1 MYLQNEISTK
11 TVGELDQTS
20 TIRDLDLQLKEYRQK
35 KKEVEEAVAA
45 TAAASSP
52 AALKA
57 RDYAGHLSVATQN
70 QRIVRNLNLLKEGLS
85 EDLRKEIEG
94 YRSGKEKRMALTQGL
109 PLLTPSTQEHGTFD
123 QLLDMPPPSPLGAET
138 PGLEGGEEDLEDGEG
153 IRLSD
158 LEDLESHCCVCFDE
172 HTTVGNDLIVCT
184 KCQKTFHQKC
194 HDPQVSRSKWLTS
207 PPSPPS
213 KYSSPPFCVESKKW
227 KCSGCEQSKKG
238 PKEPQTPATPKTP
251 KSPKQPKPP
260 KAKKIK
266 TAAIQECF
274 SCGLAEK
281 DASTIT
287 KCATCLRQ
295 CSLLLWLSFP
305 LSKIPIDSY
314 LVVHFECAGFNE
326 VQIGKVGSYSWQ
338 CTDCKKCFNCMKQ
351 GDEGNMLLCD
361 SCDRGFHMYC
371 TNPPTTVVPEG
382 DWICEICK

>member
-213 KYSSPPFCVESKKW
+213 KYSSPPLLCRIQEVEVLRLRAV
-227 KCSGCEQSKKG
+227 
-238 PKEPQTPATPKTP
+238 KERAQGTPNPRHAKNSQVPKTAQTT
-251 KSPKQPKPP
+251 K
-260 KAKKIK
+260 
-266 TAAIQECF
+266 
-274 SCGLAEK
+274 GEK
-281 DASTIT
+281 DQN
-287 KCATCLRQ
+287 RRH
-295 CSLLLWLSFP
+295 P
-305 LSKIPIDSY
+305 
-314 LVVHFECAGFNE
+314 G
-326 VQIGKVGSYSWQ
+326 
-338 CTDCKKCFNCMKQ
+338 
-351 GDEGNMLLCD
+351 ML
-361 SCDRGFHMYC
+361 
-371 TNPPTTVVPEG
+371 
-382 DWICEICK
+382 